1 MDKDYDDEENDIFSE
16 YSEEFSY
23 RLLQKSMITSLDENT
38 IRNYANY
45 NPSENEYHDEFVS
58 FSTNMRNLLKSNSQ
72 RIKTLYK
79 IN

>member
-45 NPSENEYHDEFVS
+45 NPKENEYHDEFVY
-58 FSTNMRNLLKSNSQ
+58 FSNNMRKLFESNSQ
-72 RIKTLYK
+72 GLNNI
-79 IN
+79 I

>member
-45 NPSENEYHDEFVS
+45 NPSENEYHDEFVY
-58 FSTNMRNLLKSNSQ
+58 FSNNMRKLFESNSQ
-72 RIKTLYK
+72 GLNNI
-79 IN
+79 I